1 MTPMIESFP
10 QPGVGVAVVDGDR
23 ILLVRRGREPG
34 KDLWAV
40 PGGRQHYGESLR
52 EAARRE
58 AREETGLDVEV
69 GDVVWAGDSIGP
81 GDPPAWH
88 FAIVDFMAK
97 PVGGCLVAG
106 DDAAEARWVTAS
118 EAAALPLVPTM
129 PSLLDVVFGPR

>member
-1 MTPMIESFP
+1 MTPMIEPLP
-10 QPGVGVAVVDGDR
+10 QPGVGVAVIDGDR

-40 PGGRQHYGESLR
+40 PGGRQHYGEPLR
-52 EAARRE
+52 DAARRE

-88 FAIVDFMAK
+88 FAIIDFMAK
-97 PVGGCLVAG
+97 PLGGSLVAG
-106 DDAAEARWVTAS
+106 DDAAEARWVTAA
-118 EAAALPLVPTM
+118 EAADLPLVPTM
-129 PSLLDVVFGPR
+129 PSLLDAVFGRR

>member
-1 MTPMIESFP
+1 MTPMTESLP
-10 QPGVGVAVVDGDR
+10 QPGVGVAVIDGDR

-34 KDLWAV
+34 KGLWAV
-40 PGGRQHYGESLR
+40 PGGRQHYGEPLR

-88 FAIVDFMAK
+88 FAIVDFMAT
-97 PVGGCLVAG
+97 PLGGHLVAG
-106 DDAAEARWVTAS
+106 DDAAEARWVTAA
-118 EAAALPLVPTM
+118 EAADLPLVPTM
-129 PSLLDVVFGPR
+129 PSLLDAVFGRR